1 LNNLDSVVRA
11 KQRIYLPV
19 VLSKEEIKRMF
30 SHLDNQ
36 YLLMAQIM
44 YGGGLRLSECLR
56 LRVKDVDL
64 QNDLIMVRSGKGDKD
79 R

>member
-1 LNNLDSVVRA
+1 
-11 KQRIYLPV
+11 V